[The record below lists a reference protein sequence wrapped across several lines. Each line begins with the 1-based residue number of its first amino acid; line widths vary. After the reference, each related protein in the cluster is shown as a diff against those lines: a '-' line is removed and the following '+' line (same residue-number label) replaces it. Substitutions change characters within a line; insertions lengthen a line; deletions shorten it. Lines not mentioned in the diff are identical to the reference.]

1 MTDKPRFTLK
11 TILVCIAALC
21 VPLAMFCAMGGG
33 LALALALALVPIV
46 LGACIG
52 YLVKGRDGAI
62 AGLLVGFLCGA
73 LLAAFLVYSAL
84 QSYGH

>member
-33 LALALALALVPIV
+33 LALALVPIV

-73 LLAAFLVYSAL
+73 LLAAFLVYSAP